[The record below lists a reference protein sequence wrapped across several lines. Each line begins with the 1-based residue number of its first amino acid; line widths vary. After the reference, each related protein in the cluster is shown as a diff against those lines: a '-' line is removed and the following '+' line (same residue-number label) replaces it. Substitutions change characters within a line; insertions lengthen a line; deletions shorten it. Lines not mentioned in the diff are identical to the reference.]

1 MTGDALKRRRNRDEE
16 GRGHHTGRVRPIFV
30 RAAAN
35 AETIDQLLADTPEAG
50 ERPIVSG
57 LHDQGYGYLDYGM
70 VSQAWDRTCWS
81 FGGAHGASSIAV
93 ATAKDDLLGMRFTPR
108 EADAI
113 IGIALKVHG
122 QPGIE
127 SCP

>member
-1 MTGDALKRRRNRDEE
+1 MGAGLAAL
-16 GRGHHTGRVRPIFV
+16 GVILFAFAP
-30 RAAAN
+30 AAN
-35 AETIDQLLADTPEAG
+35 AETIDELLDDSPFAR

-57 LHDQGYGYLDYGM
+57 LQDQGYGYLDYEL
-70 VSQAWDRTCWS
+70 VSMAWDRTCWL

-93 ATAKDDLLGMRFTPR
+93 NDAKQELLGLRFTPS

-113 IGIALKVHG
+113 IGIALEVHG
-122 QPGIE
+122 RSGIE

>member
-1 MTGDALKRRRNRDEE
+1 MRTNAIGAGL
-16 GRGHHTGRVRPIFV
+16 
-30 RAAAN
+30 AAFGLILCAPVAS
-35 AETIDQLLADTPEAG
+35 AETIDELLADSPEAS

-57 LHDQGYGYLDYGM
+57 LRDQGYGYLDYD
-70 VSQAWDRTCWS
+70 VVNLAWDRTCWS

-93 ATAKDDLLGMRFTPR
+93 SDAKNELAGMRFTSG

-113 IGIALKVHG
+113 IGIALKVHAR
-122 QPGIE
+122 PGID

>member
-1 MTGDALKRRRNRDEE
+1 VSKVVATTL
-16 GRGHHTGRVRPIFV
+16 
-30 RAAAN
+30 AAFGLILSAPVAN
-35 AETIDQLLADTPEAG
+35 AETIDQLLANSPGAR

-57 LHDQGYGYLDYGM
+57 LHDHGYGYLDYGV
-70 VSQAWDRTCWS
+70 VSLAWDRTCS
-81 FGGAHGASSIAV
+81 RFGGAHGASSIAV

-108 EADAI
+108 EADVI
-113 IGIALKVHG
+113 IGIALKVHE

>member
-1 MTGDALKRRRNRDEE
+1 MNKIVATTL
-16 GRGHHTGRVRPIFV
+16 
-30 RAAAN
+30 AAFGLILSAPVAN
-35 AETIDQLLADTPEAG
+35 AETIDQLLANTPGAG
-50 ERPIVSG
+50 ERPVVSG

-70 VSQAWDRTCWS
+70 VSQAWDRTCWW

-93 ATAKDDLLGMRFTPR
+93 ARAKDDLLGMRFTPR

-113 IGIALKVHG
+113 IGIALKVHE

>member
-1 MTGDALKRRRNRDEE
+1 MARRTRVIGVGLAAL
-16 GRGHHTGRVRPIFV
+16 GVILFAP
-30 RAAAN
+30 AAN
-35 AETIDQLLADTPEAG
+35 AETIDELLADSPYTS

-57 LHDQGYGYLDYGM
+57 LRDQGCGYLDYEL
-70 VSQAWDRTCWS
+70 VSMAWDRTCWS

-93 ATAKDDLLGMRFTPR
+93 NDAKNELLGLRFTPN

-113 IGIALKVHG
+113 IGIALEVHG
-122 QPGIE
+122 RTGIE

>member
-1 MTGDALKRRRNRDEE
+1 MAGLAAL
-16 GRGHHTGRVRPIFV
+16 GAAALAP
-30 RAAAN
+30 AAN
-35 AETIDQLLADTPEAG
+35 AESIDELLSTTPEAR

-57 LHDQGYGYLDYGM
+57 LEDEGFGYLDYQL
-70 VSQAWDRTCWS
+70 VSMAWDRTCWT

-93 ATAKDDLLGMRFTPR
+93 DDAKDELLGLRFTPS

-122 QPGIE
+122 SSGIE

>member
-1 MTGDALKRRRNRDEE
+1 MVRIICAALAAF
-16 GRGHHTGRVRPIFV
+16 GLVASAP
-30 RAAAN
+30 AAN
-35 AETIDQLLADTPEAG
+35 AQTLDELVANSPGAR

-57 LHDQGYGYLDYGM
+57 LLKQGYGGLDYGV
-70 VSQAWDRTCWS
+70 VSQAWDRTCRY

-93 ATAKDDLLGMRFTPR
+93 NDATKNLLAMRFTPA

-113 IGIALKVHG
+113 ISIALKVHA

-127 SCP
+127 SC

>member
-1 MTGDALKRRRNRDEE
+1 MVRRTSAIGAWLAAL
-16 GRGHHTGRVRPIFV
+16 GLMLSAP
-30 RAAAN
+30 AAS
-35 AETIDQLLADTPEAG
+35 AETIDQLLADTPEVS

-57 LHDQGYGYLDYGM
+57 LRDQGFGYLDYEI
-70 VSQAWDRTCWS
+70 VSLAWDRTCWM
-81 FGGAHGASSIAV
+81 FGGAHGASSIAIND
-93 ATAKDDLLGMRFTPR
+93 AKDELLGMRFTPG

-122 QPGIE
+122 RPGIE

>member
-1 MTGDALKRRRNRDEE
+1 VAG
-16 GRGHHTGRVRPIFV
+16 
-30 RAAAN
+30 
-35 AETIDQLLADTPEAG
+35 AETIDELLANSPYAS

-57 LHDQGYGYLDYGM
+57 LRDQGYGYLDYEL
-70 VSQAWDRTCWS
+70 VSMAWDRTCRL

-93 ATAKDDLLGMRFTPR
+93 DDAKNELAGLRFTPA

-113 IGIALKVHG
+113 VGIALKVHG
-122 QPGIE
+122 RSGIE

>member
-1 MTGDALKRRRNRDEE
+1 MNKVIAITLAVFGLILCAP
-16 GRGHHTGRVRPIFV
+16 GAH
-30 RAAAN
+30 
-35 AETIDQLLADTPEAG
+35 AETIDQLLADTPEAS

-57 LHDQGYGYLDYGM
+57 LRDQGYGYLDYEM
-70 VSQAWDRTCWS
+70 VSLAWDRTCWL

-93 ATAKDDLLGMRFTPR
+93 NDAKNELLGLRFTPA

-122 QPGIE
+122 RPGIE

>member
-1 MTGDALKRRRNRDEE
+1 MKKVVAITLAAFGLFLSA
-16 GRGHHTGRVRPIFV
+16 P
-30 RAAAN
+30 AAN
-35 AETIDQLLADTPEAG
+35 AETVDQLLADTPEAG

-57 LHDQGYGYLDYGM
+57 LHDQGYGYLDYGL
-70 VSQAWDRTCWS
+70 VSQAWDRTCRS

>member
-1 MTGDALKRRRNRDEE
+1 MKKVVAITLAAFGLFLSA
-16 GRGHHTGRVRPIFV
+16 P
-30 RAAAN
+30 AAN

-70 VSQAWDRTCWS
+70 VRQAWDRTCWS

>member
-1 MTGDALKRRRNRDEE
+1 MASTNSAIGVGLAAFGLI
-16 GRGHHTGRVRPIFV
+16 VFAP
-30 RAAAN
+30 AAN
-35 AETIDQLLADTPEAG
+35 AETIDELLVHSPGAR
-50 ERPIVSG
+50 ERPIVAG
-57 LHDQGYGYLDYGM
+57 LQDQGYGYLDYGV
-70 VSQAWDRTCWS
+70 VSQAWDRTCRW

-93 ATAKDDLLGMRFTPR
+93 NEAEADLRGMRFTPS

-122 QPGIE
+122 STGIE

>member
-1 MTGDALKRRRNRDEE
+1 MVRRTSAICTGLAAFGLML
-16 GRGHHTGRVRPIFV
+16 GAP
-30 RAAAN
+30 AAA
-35 AETIDQLLADTPEAG
+35 AETIDSLLASHPEAS

-57 LHDQGYGYLDYGM
+57 LRDQGYGYLDYG
-70 VSQAWDRTCWS
+70 VVNLAWNQTCDL
-81 FGGAHGASSIAV
+81 FGGAHGASDIAV
-93 ATAKDDLLGMRFTPR
+93 NDAKSELLGMRFTPQ

-122 QPGIE
+122 RPGIE